1 MCMHIPSLA
10 VYNSLQLQWDHVHAH
25 SFSRCIQLYPAT
37 ALLSLYTH
45 VSSCNGIMCI
55 DIPSL
60 AVYNCLQ
67 LQWDK
72 LYPAAVGLCACT
84 FLRSLYTTVSS
95 CNGINCIQLQWDH
108 VHAHSFSRCIQ
119 LYPAAVGLCACT
131 FLLSLYA
138 TVSSCNGIMCMHI
151 PSLAVYNCIQ
161 LQPFSRC
168 IHMSP
173 AAMGSCASTFLLLL
187 YTTVS
192 SCNGIMCIGI
202 PSLAVYNYLQLP
214 WDNVHAHSFSRCM
227 QQSPAAMGSCAC
239 TCLLSLYTTVSSCSG
254 IMCIDIP
261 SLAVFNCIQLQW
273 DHSNPEAAGFGV
285 RIILQGNCI

>member
-1 MCMHIPSLA
+1 MSYESP
-10 VYNSLQLQWDHVHAH
+10 
-25 SFSRCIQLYPAT
+25 
-37 ALLSLYTH
+37 
-45 VSSCNGIMCI
+45 
-55 DIPSL
+55 
-60 AVYNCLQ
+60 
-67 LQWDK
+67 
-72 LYPAAVGLCACT
+72 PAAVGSCASK
-84 FLRSLYTTVSS
+84 FLLSLYTTVSS
-95 CNGINCIQLQWDH
+95 CNGINCLQLQLDH
-108 VHAHSFSRCIQ
+108 VHRNSFSRCIQ
-119 LYPAAVGLCACT
+119 LSPAAMGSTVSSCNGIMCIEIPSLAVYNCFQLQWDQLSPAAVGLCAYSKRRNVHAHDLIAAGAAMGSCACT
-131 FLLSLYA
+131 YLLSLNT

-192 SCNGIMCIGI
+192 SCSGIMCMHI

-214 WDNVHAHSFSRCM
+214 WDNVHAHSFSRSM
-227 QQSPAAMGSCAC
+227 QPSPAAMGSCAC

>member
-1 MCMHIPSLA
+1 MCMH
-10 VYNSLQLQWDHVHAH
+10 
-25 SFSRCIQLYPAT
+25 
-37 ALLSLYTH
+37 
-45 VSSCNGIMCI
+45 
-55 DIPSL
+55 IPSL

-84 FLRSLYTTVSS
+84 FFLSLYTTVSS

-119 LYPAAVGLCACT
+119 LYPAAVGSCACT
-131 FLLSLYA
+131 FLLSLYT
-138 TVSSCNGIMCMHI
+138 TVSSCSGIMWMHIPSLAVNNCLQLQWDKLYPAAVGLCACTFLRSLYTTLSSCSGIMCMHI

-192 SCNGIMCIGI
+192 SCSGIMCMHI
-202 PSLAVYNYLQLP
+202 PSLAVNNCLQLQ
-214 WDNVHAHSFSRCM
+214 WDHVHRHSFSRCF
-227 QQSPAAMGSCAC
+227 QLYPAAMGS
-239 TCLLSLYTTVSSCSG
+239 
-254 IMCIDIP
+254 
-261 SLAVFNCIQLQW
+261 F
-273 DHSNPEAAGFGV
+273 
-285 RIILQGNCI
+285 

>member
-10 VYNSLQLQWDHVHAH
+10 VYNCLQLQWDHVHAH

-45 VSSCNGIMCI
+45 VSSCNGIICI
-55 DIPSL
+55 D
-60 AVYNCLQ
+60 
-67 LQWDK
+67 
-72 LYPAAVGLCACT
+72 
-84 FLRSLYTTVSS
+84 
-95 CNGINCIQLQWDH
+95 
-108 VHAHSFSRCIQ
+108 
-119 LYPAAVGLCACT
+119 
-131 FLLSLYA
+131 
-138 TVSSCNGIMCMHI
+138 
-151 PSLAVYNCIQ
+151 
-161 LQPFSRC
+161 
-168 IHMSP
+168 
-173 AAMGSCASTFLLLL
+173 
-187 YTTVS
+187 
-192 SCNGIMCIGI
+192 I